1 MLDSSHK
8 LTYSSSS
15 VKNQIK
21 ADSALMPDLLHGD
34 ALRVLPTLLSN
45 SVHLV
50 ITDPPY
56 FIDGM
61 GKDWDSKKLEV
72 KASKAGVIGSL
83 PVGMKFDP
91 VQGRHFQEFMERI
104 SSELFRILKPGGFFI
119 CFSQPRLYHRM
130 AVAAEDAGFEIR
142 DMMTWLYSG
151 QTKAFS
157 QDHFVR
163 KMKISEREK
172 KRIIAELGGRKTPQL
187 RPRFETMILGQKPKD
202 GTFVDNWLAHK
213 TGLMDA
219 SQLWDDKFPSN
230 AIECPKPKAEEKGAD
245 NHHLTVK
252 PVRLIEHLISLF
264 STEGQIV
271 LDPFLG
277 SGTHAIAALRTNR
290 KSIGIEIDKSYFDL
304 STRRVKAEFKATKD

>member
-1 MLDSSHK
+1 MLDSTQKSFHSNISARSQTK
-8 LTYSSSS
+8 
-15 VKNQIK
+15 I
-21 ADSALMPDLLHGD
+21 DSGLMPNLFHGNALHI
-34 ALRVLPTLLSN
+34 LPTLPAN

-91 VQGRHFQEFMERI
+91 AQGRHFQEFMERI

-130 AVAAEDAGFEIR
+130 AVAAEDVGFEIR

-202 GTFVDNWLAHK
+202 GTFVENWLTHK

-219 SQLWDDKFPSN
+219 SQLWDNKFPSN
-230 AIECPKPKAEEKGAD
+230 AIECPKPKVDEKGLD

-252 PVRLIEHLISLF
+252 PLALIEHLISLF
-264 STEGQIV
+264 SVEGQIV

-304 STRRVKAEFKATKD
+304 STRRVKAAFKTIKD